1 MTNVCPVCERGE
13 LMSATVEE
21 VLRYDGQALRVAG
34 VEISACR
41 SCGEELVLPEQ
52 ARANERRFADAK
64 RRHDGL
70 MTADEILQW
79 RRELGWTQAQA
90 ATALGGGA
98 NAFSKYERGE
108 VLQSRAMDLLMRVT
122 RAVPEARDVV
132 ESLTHGASRQTR
144 RAIQSHTLVQS
155 DWQTE
160 PDTAV
165 IESAMPPLHWIAAQ
179 GPQRRIAVGEGA
191 YG

>member
-1 MTNVCPVCERGE
+1 MTMVCPVCERGE

-34 VEISACR
+34 VEISTCR

-70 MTADEILQW
+70 MTSDEIIQW
-79 RRELGWTQAQA
+79 RRALGWTQAQA
-90 ATALGGGA
+90 AAALGGGA

-108 VLQSRAMDLLMRVT
+108 VIQSRAMDLLMRVT
-122 RAVPEARDVV
+122 RAVPEAREVV
-132 ESLTHGASRQTR
+132 EALTQVASRQTR
-144 RAIQSHTLVQS
+144 RAVQLHTLGLS
-155 DWQTE
+155 GWQADA
-160 PDTAV
+160 DTAV
-165 IESAMPPLHWIAAQ
+165 IEAAMPPLHWIAAQ
-179 GPQRRIAVGEGA
+179 GPQRLIAVSDRA